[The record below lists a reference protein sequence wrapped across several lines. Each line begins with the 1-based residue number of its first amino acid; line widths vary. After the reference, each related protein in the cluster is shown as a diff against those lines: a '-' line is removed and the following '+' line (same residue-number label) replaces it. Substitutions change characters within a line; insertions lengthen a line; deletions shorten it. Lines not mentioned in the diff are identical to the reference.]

1 MQVVEGSLVY
11 NLKSFEIANVR
22 RTETHPPWHP
32 ESRFFQ
38 LRESL
43 SKFSESIPRPLKL
56 TSTNMQAHLAQRTSS
71 PFTLLH
77 VLHSLCL
84 IVLHREYVPFVPI
97 RCERPEGPLDD
108 PFTPDQTEIPAG
120 FWEESARQLFKA
132 GRDIMDLVQACQSR
146 GLLVETPILG
156 FGLYTVAFVGVY
168 AINFPHM
175 DPDGYMC
182 GRNGDPEDV
191 AGGQQAA
198 RKALEMIGQ
207 MRSRL
212 PMANNWFRTIHR
224 VHRYYEKIIK
234 DYETNTHALRE
245 SMLRDGTNRPTLR
258 RQLSLREGGN
268 GGGNESFKLLE
279 KTLKEFGSIEDE
291 EVEILNGDRDRRGGP
306 PHPPDSGDDRPKTES
321 RPSDHWTAVNSIR
334 PHDYGREDPNSRGPP
349 SEPYYTST
357 PSDHGHPRPQPLE
370 LLRSCP
376 LGPSNPPSLI
386 SPGSTTPSLPS
397 ASPYQRPQ
405 YSPNT
410 ASSYE
415 QPYQASHQQPQSQ
428 PQPQQ
433 YYSSAVP
440 LHQPPLPGIYPHPS
454 PQPSSSSSLHPLH
467 PSPHPQSQSLSQNPN
482 DPHPHPHPRTPHPTP
497 HPTPSQPH
505 HGKTPNPAPAP
516 LWSQE
521 QHSHWLNSLQKPLG
535 GDDVAAF
542 VDGRSCEEWAQ
553 GPGGVVGGGSGWG
566 RVDVGGWLSEV
577 WSGGWGGG

>member
-1 MQVVEGSLVY
+1 LTVHPKPFGH
-11 NLKSFEIANVR
+11 ANVS
-22 RTETHPPWHP
+22 RTEKHPPWHR
-32 ESRFFQ
+32 ESEFNQ

-43 SKFSESIPRPLKL
+43 SKFNDSIPRPLKL
-56 TSTNMQAHLAQRTSS
+56 TSANMQAHLAQRTSS

-97 RCERPEGPLDD
+97 RCEKPEGPLDD
-108 PFTPDQTEIPAG
+108 PVTPDRNETPVD

-156 FGLYTVAFVGVY
+156 FGLYNVAFVGVY

-182 GRNGDPEDV
+182 GRTGDPEDV
-191 AGGQQAA
+191 AGGHQAA

-224 VHRYYEKIIK
+224 VHRYYEKISK
-234 DYETNTHALRE
+234 DYRVNTQALRE
-245 SMLRDGTNRPTLR
+245 SMHRDGTNSPTLH

-268 GGGNESFKLLE
+268 GGGHESFKLLE

-291 EVEILNGDRDRRGGP
+291 EVEILTADRDRRGP
-306 PHPPDSGDDRPKTES
+306 PNGLDSSDDRPKTEP
-321 RPSDHWTAVNSIR
+321 RPSDNWTAVNSIR
-334 PHDYGREDPNSRGPP
+334 PNEYSREDPNSRAPP
-349 SEPYYTST
+349 QETYYAS
-357 PSDHGHPRPQPLE
+357 SSGHGHPRPQPLE

-376 LGPSNPPSLI
+376 LAPSNPPSLI

-397 ASPYQRPQ
+397 ASPYQRPA
-405 YSPNT
+405 YSPND

-415 QPYQASHQQPQSQ
+415 QAYQPPAQQPQSQ

-433 YYSSAVP
+433 YYSAATHHNSP
-440 LHQPPLPGIYPHPS
+440 HHSTYHPHQPQSSSSTLQPPL
-454 PQPSSSSSLHPLH
+454 
-467 PSPHPQSQSLSQNPN
+467 
-482 DPHPHPHPRTPHPTP
+482 PHPHPHPRPH
-497 HPTPSQPH
+497 SQPLNDPYPRAPQPLSH
-505 HGKTPNPAPAP
+505 AHDENAAPN
-516 LWSQE
+516 WSQE
-521 QHSHWLNSLQKPLG
+521 KHSLWLNSLKKPLG

-553 GPGGVVGGGSGWG
+553 FQTPVVGSGVG

-577 WSGGWGGG
+577 WGGGWGGG